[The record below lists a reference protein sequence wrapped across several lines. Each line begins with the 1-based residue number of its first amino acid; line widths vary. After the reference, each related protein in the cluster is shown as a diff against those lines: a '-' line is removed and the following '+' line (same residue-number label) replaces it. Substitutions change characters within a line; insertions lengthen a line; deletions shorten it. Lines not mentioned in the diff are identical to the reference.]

1 MSNLLI
7 GQPIGGTL
15 LALVSVGHGANV
27 LVVGRYGELH
37 LERPAAEELLQIA
50 LSLDGPFGEMD
61 RVISMVSDEQ
71 ERRALAQSLGA
82 IIGGV
87 NDGFIRPIVRQYPD
101 LDPER

>member
-1 MSNLLI
+1 M
-7 GQPIGGTL
+7 L

-27 LVVGRYGELH
+27 LVVGRYGELR

-71 ERRALAQSLGA
+71 ERRALAQSLA
-82 IIGGV
+82 RISHIRECIGV
-87 NDGFIRPIVRQYPD
+87 RILRKLFCDNDLLRPKEIPD
-101 LDPER
+101 ANRV